1 MLPPKLLKQEEPC
14 TDAVR
19 HKPDAKTTQ
28 QHHSNDSSDER
39 HERNAMRSSSDP
51 TTNITSSWASSLVA
65 DYHQPNANHDGARD
79 MLNGHN
85 HNQTNADDDD
95 GNGEEEKKLE
105 VNTMSFS
112 TSKES
117 YVVAYD
123 DDLSSPKSSPF
134 RQSLDEEHRAKQE
147 VQQQQLANSKH
158 LLRQSLESL
167 SNAVDS
173 NGHPAL
179 TGTERNFL
187 ESLLEFNGPGASEAC
202 MAAHSILMD
211 GDLFFGT
218 MCAGS
223 AGEVVEK
230 VPGHKWTT
238 MNSSL
243 GKDSNGGGNDEGSEF
258 AATNN
263 TELKKP
269 YELSHE
275 AASEARLSRLMLR
288 KRQSSSGTDIHRLFR
303 AHEAGI
309 VVTPGGSARRSLMRM
324 GLPMEKGI
332 FHPPPLATTMKTNT
346 LLKDPETDLSSTAPA
361 KGDGTTSKV
370 DYQKTTFEK
379 TLAKM
384 DERTIRRIEKEE
396 RAKQKNELMLRPPTP
411 AGGGCISPFSMNV
424 LRTMFA
430 SKQFSFHRSSSSYSR
445 YDSFLNGATTSDTG
459 FMSDST
465 SGVEDS
471 DKNDIFRPSP
481 RASSAEERLKNLL
494 INAGFKDE
502 YDEDNSKV
510 FVVDAAT
517 EDDAE
522 IVRGTS
528 TDSVAVLMEGG
539 PSYQDVNMFR
549 ESSRPED
556 RQTHD
561 VVDNSD
567 VGEIPTASDLGELP
581 PKLLSSSLESDSRRR
596 SNTVGIIKPSSFR
609 TMSPLR
615 KGKYSRSVSW
625 GYMVVDK
632 EEGKAANAHQAS
644 TSSIMSD
651 GGMSIISFPNLRK
664 AAPLRSDSLG
674 SSASAMTSL
683 PPLRLGAPLRSES
696 TVSISSILSPFPL
709 SRANPVFSPMASF
722 SSLPP
727 PPLSLA
733 HDIRSDSQVTMGSNV
748 DDDRSLNS
756 ADYID
761 IKANL
766 PKGAAWERSKISHN
780 EYPVFIRQASTNN
793 YEGMGIEIEDSP
805 LETIDNVRKYRSL
818 LSNGD
823 HSTRSRKS
831 SSSSSR
837 LPIRYLDD
845 SFIIKNINFERH
857 SSEILRSLSNEDLHS
872 SHHLETINGG
882 EQCIIFVFFYSVR
895 CIDSLILT
903 CNIQLI
909 RQALR
914 EVVGSTIIAQL
925 LE

>member
-1 MLPPKLLKQEEPC
+1 MQPTAKAKEPWRPPPLPSVTNPMPKELN
-14 TDAVR
+14 
-19 HKPDAKTTQ
+19 TTQ
-28 QHHSNDSSDER
+28 FPTIPAATTIY
-39 HERNAMRSSSDP
+39 ERNAMRSSSDP
-51 TTNITSSWASSLVA
+51 TTNIASSWASSLVT
-65 DYHQPNANHDGARD
+65 DYRHPNDHDGARD
-79 MLNGHN
+79 IMLNGHN
-85 HNQTNADDDD
+85 HINAADADDDD
-95 GNGEEEKKLE
+95 GNGEEEKKLDI
-105 VNTMSFS
+105 NTMPSS
-112 TSKES
+112 TS
-117 YVVAYD
+117 YVVTYD

-211 GDLFFGT
+211 GNLFFGT

-223 AGEVVEK
+223 AGEVVER
-230 VPGHKWTT
+230 VPGHRWTT

-243 GKDSNGGGNDEGSEF
+243 GKDSNGGGNDEGSEL
-258 AATNN
+258 AATKN
-263 TELKKP
+263 TKLNQP

-275 AASEARLSRLMLR
+275 ASASEARLSRLMLR

-324 GLPMEKGI
+324 GLPMEKGL
-332 FHPPPLATTMKTNT
+332 FHPPPLATTINTNVS
-346 LLKDPETDLSSTAPA
+346 LKDPETDLSSTAPA
-361 KGDGTTSKV
+361 EGDDTNTSKE
-370 DYQKTTFEK
+370 DYQKATFEK

-539 PSYQDVNMFR
+539 PSYRDVNMFR

-556 RQTHD
+556 RKTHD
-561 VVDNSD
+561 LVEDSD
-567 VGEIPTASDLGELP
+567 IGEFPTASDLGELP

-632 EEGKAANAHQAS
+632 EEGKAAIAHQAS
-644 TSSIMSD
+644 ASSIMNE
-651 GGMSIISFPNLRK
+651 GGMSVITFPNLRK

-674 SSASAMTSL
+674 SSASVMTSL

-733 HDIRSDSQVTMGSNV
+733 NAIRSDSQVTMGSNV

-761 IKANL
+761 VKANL

-805 LETIDNVRKYRSL
+805 LETIDNARKFRSL

-823 HSTRSRKS
+823 YSTRSRKS

-882 EQCIIFVFFYSVR
+882 EQYIIFVFFFYS
-895 CIDSLILT
+895 LH
-903 CNIQLI
+903 
-909 RQALR
+909 
-914 EVVGSTIIAQL
+914 
-925 LE
+925 